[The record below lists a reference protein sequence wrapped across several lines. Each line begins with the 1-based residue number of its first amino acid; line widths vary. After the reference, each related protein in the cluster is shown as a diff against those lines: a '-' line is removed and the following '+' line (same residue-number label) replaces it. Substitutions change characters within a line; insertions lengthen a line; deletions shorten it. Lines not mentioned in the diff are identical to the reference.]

1 MYNVILVIILLIFII
16 CVVFIPLNVQLNFY
30 REPNFRNFE
39 LLVKLW
45 AIPIYYKR
53 TQKVNWQIAPVFLLK
68 QQQRLRAS
76 ISSWHETGRILRSI
90 TRSIRIRKIYLYSE
104 LSLND
109 PAQTALAV
117 GSTWWL
123 IGIIHS
129 HLNCLFNL
137 ADTENQ
143 LMILPNYRQRNY
155 LRLDASC
162 ILELP
167 LGHIMIILYF
177 LLFKFRRIAKSVK
190 EGCL

>member
-1 MYNVILVIILLIFII
+1 MNNVILVIILLSFII
-16 CVVFIPLNVQLNFY
+16 CVVFIPLNVQLYFY
-30 REPNFRNFE
+30 REPNSGSFA

-45 AIPIYYKR
+45 AIPIYHKR
-53 TQKVNWQIAPVFLLK
+53 AQKVNWQISPGFLLR
-68 QQQRLRAS
+68 QQKRLRAS
-76 ISSWHETGRILRSI
+76 ISSWHETGRILRRI
-90 TRSIRIRKIYLYSE
+90 TRSIRIKKLSLYSE

-123 IGIIHS
+123 LGIIHS
-129 HLNCLFNL
+129 QLNCLFNL
-137 ADTENQ
+137 ADTDNQ
-143 LMILPNYRQRNY
+143 LMIFPNYRQRNY